1 MDQIIPMTALHA
13 RRIRILKE
21 SEDRLRLAE
30 HVESRD
36 NAAIL
41 DFLKNVEDI
50 NDRASLFQSAVLK
63 LTCNNDAET
72 LGAVLDYGKDFKE
85 LNVQWTEIEIDKD
98 KKKSKDFEWLKKE
111 LSGEEG
117 QGKGKERARN
127 PIIVASEQASFSS
140 YTFYTFMFII
150 ANYFVGLPS
159 VHKKALQFWLPDSPS
174 SIYTIRHCFSRARP
188 TASAKARARASGR
201 RTRKI
206 SVRSGDREPREG

>member
-72 LGAVLDYGKDFKE
+72 LDAVLKYGKEKE
-85 LNVQWTEIEIDKD
+85 LDGQLQWTKVEVEVDKG
-98 KKKSKDFEWLKKE
+98 KKKSQDFQWLKKE

-117 QGKGKERARN
+117 KRN
-127 PIIVASEQASFSS
+127 P
-140 YTFYTFMFII
+140 
-150 ANYFVGLPS
+150 GLS
-159 VHKKALQFWLPDSPS
+159 TV
-174 SIYTIRHCFSRARP
+174 
-188 TASAKARARASGR
+188 
-201 RTRKI
+201 
-206 SVRSGDREPREG
+206 

>member
-85 LNVQWTEIEIDKD
+85 LKVQWTEIEIDKD

-140 YTFYTFMFII
+140 YTFYTFMTEFII
-150 ANYFVGLPS
+150 ANDFVGLPY
-159 VHKKALQFWLPDSPS
+159 VYKRALQVWLPDSRIPF
-174 SIYTIRHCFSRARP
+174 RHC
-188 TASAKARARASGR
+188 SGG

-206 SVRSGDREPREG
+206 SVKAGDREPRAG

>member
-72 LGAVLDYGKDFKE
+72 LGAVLDYGKKNELDVDWTKVKVTVDKGKMKAEDF
-85 LNVQWTEIEIDKD
+85 QWME
-98 KKKSKDFEWLKKE
+98 
-111 LSGEEG
+111 EEG
-117 QGKGKERARN
+117 RGN
-127 PIIVASEQASFSS
+127 PIIVASEQASFLS
-140 YTFYTFMFII
+140 YTFYTFMTKFII
-150 ANYFVGLPS
+150 VNDFVGLP
-159 VHKKALQFWLPDSPS
+159 
-174 SIYTIRHCFSRARP
+174 
-188 TASAKARARASGR
+188 
-201 RTRKI
+201 
-206 SVRSGDREPREG
+206 